1 MKSSGLMIAAVVLAA
16 LSGILYWSG
25 HHKPADTPVSAPS
38 DEAPKILT
46 LNAADI
52 SKIEIDKQGA
62 LNVAVAKDP
71 AGKWEITGPKAL
83 SADQQSVSSLVSAL
97 SPLTSDRL
105 VEDRAGDLQQYG
117 LKSPSLEVKIATK
130 DGKSHQ
136 LLVGDATPSGNAA
149 FAMLVGDPRVFTIAN
164 YTKSSVDKSPDD
176 LRDTRLFTLDF
187 DKLSR
192 VELLAKNNTVEFT
205 HNKDLWQ
212 ILKPQPMRTDSSQV
226 DELVRQL
233 RDAKMDLASA
243 SDEKKIASA
252 FASAAPVATAKVTD
266 ASAVQSLSVRKDK
279 DGYLAQSSAVSGI
292 YKISNPLGEALAKGL
307 DDFRNKKLFDF
318 GFDDPDK
325 VDVRDAGKSSLFTKG
340 GQDWWLDGKKMD
352 SAGVQ
357 ALIDKLRELKSS
369 TFPNSGF
376 ASPSI
381 ELTVTSDAGKRVEH
395 VVISKTGDKYVA
407 KRENEPALYQLE
419 ASSVTSV
426 EKAAA
431 DVKAVEEPKPAQ
443 PPAAKK

>member
-1 MKSSGLMIAAVVLAA
+1 MKSSGLMIAALVLAA

-25 HHKPADTPVSAPS
+25 HHKPADTPSPAAS
-38 DEAPKILT
+38 EEAPKILT
-46 LNAADI
+46 LNAGDI
-52 SKIEIDKQGA
+52 SKVEIDKQGA

-71 AGKWEITGPKAL
+71 AGKWQITAPKAL
-83 SADQQSVSSLVSAL
+83 SADQSSVASLVSSL

-105 VEDRAGDLQQYG
+105 VDDKAGDLQQYG
-117 LKSPSLEVKIATK
+117 LKSPSLEVKVTTK

-149 FAMLVGDPRVFTIAN
+149 FAMLERDPRVFTIAN
-164 YTKSSVDKSPDD
+164 YTKSGVDKSPND

-187 DKLSR
+187 DKLNR
-192 VELLAKNNTVEFT
+192 VELLAKNNSVEFT
-205 HNKDLWQ
+205 RNKDAWQ
-212 ILKPQPMRTDSSQV
+212 ILKPQPLRTDSPQV

-243 SDEKKIASA
+243 SDEKKIASS

-266 ASAVQSLSVRKDK
+266 ASSVQSLSVRKDK

-292 YKISNPLGEALAKGL
+292 YKISNPLGEELAKGL
-307 DDFRNKKLFDF
+307 NDFRNKKLFDF

-325 VDVRDAGKSSLFTKG
+325 LDLRDAGQSYLFTKG
-340 GQDWWLDGKKMD
+340 GQDWWLNGKKMD
-352 SAGVQ
+352 STGVQ
-357 ALIDKLRELKSS
+357 ALIDKLRELNSP

-376 ASPSI
+376 ATPSI

-395 VVISKTGDKYVA
+395 VLISKAGDKYIG
-407 KRENEPALYQLE
+407 KRENEPALYQLDS
-419 ASSVTSV
+419 SSVSGI

-431 DVKAVEEPKPAQ
+431 DVKVVDEPKPAQ
-443 PPAAKK
+443 TPAPKK